1 MLGAIIGDIV
11 GSRFEFDN
19 HRDKA
24 FELFHK
30 DCFFTDDTVM
40 TLAIAKAIMAFR
52 LRAPWCMS
60 LKDKRSEVKHL
71 VMGLRN
77 KFNVSACESGEQDVL
92 TLIEIAVAALASS
105 SAQADSIAE
114 SLLDFV
120 EDNSEA
126 EIIAV
131 QNEYR

>member
-1 MLGAIIGDIV
+1 MIV
-11 GSRFEFDN
+11 
-19 HRDKA
+19 
-24 FELFHK
+24 LY
-30 DCFFTDDTVM
+30 M
-40 TLAIAKAIMAFR
+40 TFR

-71 VMGLRN
+71 VMGMRN

-114 SLLDFV
+114 SLLDYV